1 MKRRTYD
8 HEILLLQGGGALG
21 AYHAGVYEGLAE
33 AGVTPTWLV
42 GISIGAVNSA
52 IIAGNPPEQRLERLR
67 IFWDR
72 VSANIPMNPLPWLEK
87 VLPHLGRMSIAHVA
101 TFGIPGFFKPRIP
114 PPIFPGKGTPDTLS
128 FYETAPLR
136 STLEELV
143 DFDLINRGAVR
154 LSLGAVNVRTSESV
168 YFDNRKTRI
177 GPDHVLASGAL
188 PPGFPG
194 VKIDGEY
201 YWDGGIV
208 SNSPLTYIFDE
219 KPMTTALI
227 IVVNLFNALGAMP
240 TNMDEVMERVKDIQF
255 SSKQRLNTQRVKEH
269 LEMKAA
275 LGRVLAKLPPE
286 LKADPDVLKIAPLYD
301 NREWTIAHLNNLRP
315 SRVGQAKDVEF
326 TPIAVKERWEGGL
339 EDVRRS
345 VASLDWVQP
354 IHDMAGVRVFFLP
367 PMTSPG
373 KPVDDPAQRETS
385 NGKQQKPIVTSRG
398 GVTAAAGKGQVVTA

>member
-33 AGVTPTWLV
+33 AGVIPTWLV

-52 IIAGNPPEQRLERLR
+52 IIVGNPPERRLERLR
-67 IFWDR
+67 TFWDR
-72 VSANIPMNPLPWLEK
+72 VTANIPVNPLPWLEK
-87 VLPHLGRMSIAHVA
+87 VIPPLGRMSIAHVA
-101 TFGIPGFFKPRIP
+101 TFGIPGFFTPRIP
-114 PPIFPGKGTPDTLS
+114 PPIFTGNGTPDTLS

-143 DFDLINRGAVR
+143 DFDLINRGTVR

-227 IVVNLFNALGAMP
+227 ILINLFNAQGTLP
-240 TNMDEVMERVKDIQF
+240 KTMD
-255 SSKQRLNTQRVKEH
+255 
-269 LEMKAA
+269 
-275 LGRVLAKLPPE
+275 
-286 LKADPDVLKIAPLYD
+286 
-301 NREWTIAHLNNLRP
+301 
-315 SRVGQAKDVEF
+315 
-326 TPIAVKERWEGGL
+326 
-339 EDVRRS
+339 
-345 VASLDWVQP
+345 
-354 IHDMAGVRVFFLP
+354 
-367 PMTSPG
+367 
-373 KPVDDPAQRETS
+373 
-385 NGKQQKPIVTSRG
+385 
-398 GVTAAAGKGQVVTA
+398 